1 MKCPVTCVEA
11 WPWVQRVV
19 ATLCAIAFSWIAA
32 RAHALAFDLNL
43 LADKGDPSRAAI
55 EIERLWQAAAR
66 ADVIAIGA
74 QVVLTIC
81 IYIAFR
87 RHRSGWR
94 GRTLLG
100 LASLIGGVVLTLL
113 MVVVAYDTQ
122 PELAVRTDQFIKR
135 IVASE

>member
-1 MKCPVTCVEA
+1 MKYHVTCVEA
-11 WPWVQRVV
+11 WPWLHKVV
-19 ATLCAIAFSWIAA
+19 ATFCAIAFSWIAA

-66 ADVIAIGA
+66 ANVIAIGA
-74 QVVLTIC
+74 QVVLTLC

-94 GRTLLG
+94 SRTLLG

-113 MVVVAYDTQ
+113 MLVLAYATQ
-122 PELAVRTDQFIKR
+122 SELAVRTDQFINR
-135 IVASE
+135 IVTSE